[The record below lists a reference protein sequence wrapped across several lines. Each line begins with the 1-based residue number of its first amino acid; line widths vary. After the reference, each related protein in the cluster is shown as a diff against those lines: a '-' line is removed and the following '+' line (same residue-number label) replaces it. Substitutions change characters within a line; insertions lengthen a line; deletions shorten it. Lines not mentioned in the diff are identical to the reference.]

1 LPLVERVY
9 RVDRAVAEH
18 RVSLF
23 GQDVTRG
30 SEKDGAEGVDS
41 YPPTAASGA

>member
-9 RVDRAVAEH
+9 RVDRTVAEH

-23 GQDVTRG
+23 GQDVAHG
-30 SEKDGAEGVDS
+30 DQADAEGGI
-41 YPPTAASGA
+41 PPIASGA